1 MRFIHKVPFQPSEIE
16 HYRQLVFDNL
26 THGLRY
32 VLNAMVEME
41 LSVSPENMSYVDM
54 IDDAPDLRDGEPF
67 PPDYE
72 VALRALWEDGNV
84 KKAWERGNE
93 AALPEK

>member
-1 MRFIHKVPFQPSEIE
+1 MRVIHGIPFTPSEIE

-32 VLNAMVEME
+32 VLNAMVDME
-41 LSVSPENMSYVDM
+41 LAVLPENMSYVDM
-54 IDDAPDLRDGEPF
+54 IDDAPDLRGGQPF
-67 PPDYE
+67 PLDYE
-72 VALRALWEDGNV
+72 IALRALWEDENV